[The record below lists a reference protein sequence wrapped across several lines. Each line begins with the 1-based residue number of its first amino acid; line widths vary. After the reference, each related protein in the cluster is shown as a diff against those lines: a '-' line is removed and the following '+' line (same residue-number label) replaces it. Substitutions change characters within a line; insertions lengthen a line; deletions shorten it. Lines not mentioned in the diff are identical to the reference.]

1 MTPGLSG
8 EGLTRS
14 SNPWLQAADGTRRRS
29 EGEILKI
36 LHIIPSADRAGGGP
50 IEGLVQIGAIMADLG
65 VEQSVL
71 TLDVPT
77 DAHVQAFP
85 RQIFAGG
92 PPHSTGKGALAR
104 LGEWARFSPDA
115 REWARRNVRDYDAV
129 VVNSLWNYATRV
141 ARLAL
146 VGSGVPYV
154 VYPHGMLDPWFR
166 RRYPL
171 KHAAKQAL
179 WLFNEGPLIRN
190 ADAVLFTC
198 EQERLLARQTFWPYR
213 ARERVVPYGAAEPP
227 PADPAQIAAFRA
239 LVPALGGRPYL
250 LFLSRIH
257 EKKGCDLL
265 VDAFARVADLA
276 PDLDLVIAGPDQV
289 GLVASLQHR
298 ADAAGI
304 GHRIHWPGMVERT
317 AKYGAFRG
325 AEAFV
330 LPSHQENF
338 GIVVAEAL
346 ACDCPVLIS
355 DQVNIWREVEQAGAG
370 VVAPD
375 TLAGTERSLRR
386 WLSLGESERQA
397 MRAQCRPLF
406 DAKFT
411 VRAAA
416 VGLVQVLDE
425 VIAARKRG
433 AAEAAPL

>member
-1 MTPGLSG
+1 VPPGLSG
-8 EGLTRS
+8 EGLIR
-14 SNPWLQAADGTRRRS
+14 NNLLREAADGTRRPSR
-29 EGEILKI
+29 GTVLKI
-36 LHIIPSADRAGGGP
+36 LHIIPSANRAGGGP
-50 IEGLVQIGAIMADLG
+50 IEGLVQIGGIMAELG

-71 TLDVPT
+71 TLDAPT
-77 DAHVQAFP
+77 DPHVHAFP

-92 PPHSTGKGALAR
+92 PPHRTGSGALAR

-213 ARERVVPYGAAEPP
+213 ARERVVPYGAGEPP

-239 LVPALGGRPYL
+239 LVPALGDRPYL

-265 VDAFARVADLA
+265 VDAFARVASLA

-289 GLVASLQHR
+289 GLVATLQQQ
-298 ADAAGI
+298 AKALGI
-304 GHRIHWPGMVERT
+304 GHRIHWPGMVEGA

-325 AEAFV
+325 ADAFV

-370 VVAPD
+370 LVAPD
-375 TLAGTERSLRR
+375 TLKGTEHTLRR
-386 WLSLGESERQA
+386 WLALKNTERRT
-397 MRAQCRPLF
+397 MRTRCRPLF
-406 DAKFT
+406 DEKFT

-416 VGLVQVLDE
+416 MGLVQVLED
-425 VIAARKRG
+425 VIAARKAR
-433 AAEAAPL
+433 AVEAALP